1 MCVSVCEFE
10 REREKRECICVCVF
24 DREREKSVSL
34 GFVDEMRHIALQS
47 AAARARVKLQDD
59 IEGRFKRGRRE
70 GRT

>member
-1 MCVSVCEFE
+1 MCVSLKE
-10 REREKRECICVCVF
+10 RERRESFICVCVF